1 MQIKPLTRTHLR
13 LARLI
18 RRRKASHRE
27 FDLAVGKLAPV
38 FDNSQV
44 TAGRKFVEDLARLKA
59 GGLQWQPESFAL
71 EGIILPF
78 AQVTQIA
85 RPIRDIARLSHCVS
99 SKDWGI
105 SLNS

>member
-13 LARLI
+13 PARLI

-27 FDLAVGKLAPV
+27 FDLPVGKLAPV
-38 FDNSQV
+38 FDDGHV
-44 TAGRKFVEDLARLKA
+44 TAGQDIRREFARLKP
-59 GGLQWQPESFAL
+59 GGLQWQPKSFVL

-85 RPIRDIARLSHCVS
+85 RPIRDIARLFHCVS
-99 SKDWGI
+99 SKD
-105 SLNS
+105 